1 MRFRKRSVDQGSCCA
16 VVLCRR
22 VMFITGDVVN
32 EQIREFLESEERL
45 CLTKPF
51 TTAQFRNAIKMV
63 TAKS

>member
-1 MRFRKRSVDQGSCCA
+1 
-16 VVLCRR
+16 
-22 VMFITGDVVN
+22 MFITGDVVN